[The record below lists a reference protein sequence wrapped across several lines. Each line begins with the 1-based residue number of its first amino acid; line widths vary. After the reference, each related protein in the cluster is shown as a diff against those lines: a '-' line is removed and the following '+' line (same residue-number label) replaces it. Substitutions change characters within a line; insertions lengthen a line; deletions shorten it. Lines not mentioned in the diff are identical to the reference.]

1 MNLLLLNVDINISP
15 EITKCFIDFM
25 SQMMIKMQKKD
36 EEIYEV
42 KAFIKNEVLLY
53 LIDKWIEANM

>member
-1 MNLLLLNVDINISP
+1 MNLLLLNVDINILP